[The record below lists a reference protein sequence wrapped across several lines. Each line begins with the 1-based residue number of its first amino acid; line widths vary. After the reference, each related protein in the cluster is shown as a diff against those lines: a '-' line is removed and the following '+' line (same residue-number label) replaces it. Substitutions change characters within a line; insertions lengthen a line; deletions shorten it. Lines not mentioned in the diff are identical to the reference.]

1 MILRDLGVKEI
12 SVARGIKYYLGVI
25 GCNHRTGRGEQEK
38 ANVPTSLKSKT
49 VELEASRPRPGSVGD
64 EFT

>member
-25 GCNHRTGRGEQEK
+25 GCNHRTGEGRERRKSEC
-38 ANVPTSLKSKT
+38 AYLLNVENS
-49 VELEASRPRPGSVGD
+49 
-64 EFT
+64 